1 MASQSCALSSFGTSA
16 IVRIITRRPTIPSLP
31 NAGVSYRRCWER
43 RSFWHAHAITSP
55 LRYERRSLRQ
65 TPSPLAFVVRWKCHF
80 PDNFTGR
87 QILPPA
93 RHNPTP
99 PTNSIVA
106 AASTSTRISS
116 TGLHRTSRFIAPL
129 PHQRHLQL
137 HRNRFIAALRK
148 PLRVR
153 ALAHCP
159 STGLHHP
166 GCHDLLPLSHTSVRT
181 NLSPLY
187 ERRSASSS
195 HHTSVISHQYC
206 ENSNRCDSVA
216 IHIKAFQ
223 YVNRSEGK

>member
-1 MASQSCALSSFGTSA
+1 MSSFGTSA

-65 TPSPLAFVVRWKCHF
+65 TPSPLALSWLGASAIFRIIS
-80 PDNFTGR
+80 PR

-93 RHNPTP
+93 RHNRTP

-129 PHQRHLQL
+129 PHQHLQPYQ
-137 HRNRFIAALRK
+137 NRFIAALRK
-148 PLRVR
+148 PIRVR
-153 ALAHCP
+153 ALAHRP
-159 STGLHHP
+159 STGP
-166 GCHDLLPLSHTSVRT
+166 PAVTIYCR
-181 NLSPLY
+181 SPIY
-187 ERRSASSS
+187 RRSTKEVCVGIA
-195 HHTSVISHQYC
+195 SHQC
-206 ENSNRCDSVA
+206 
-216 IHIKAFQ
+216 HITFILQKFQ
-223 YVNRSEGK
+223 PLR

>member
-1 MASQSCALSSFGTSA
+1 MSSFGTSA

-65 TPSPLAFVVRWKCHF
+65 TSSPLAFVVRWKCHF

-159 STGLHHP
+159 STQLVCITP
-166 GCHDLLPLSHTSVRT
+166 AVTIYCR
-181 NLSPLY
+181 SPTPASEPIY
-187 ERRSASSS
+187 RRSTKEGLRRHRITPASS
-195 HHTSVISHQYC
+195 HINIAKIPTA
-206 ENSNRCDSVA
+206 A
-216 IHIKAFQ
+216 IALR
-223 YVNRSEGK
+223 YT